1 MFKISIL
8 SLIVTM
14 IVSCA
19 PKYGDAPDEG
29 VDPKKVALTPAQV
42 SGSHIATCQP
52 ISGGTYGNDVNGMS
66 LYRSV
71 TLNNDGTY
79 HLSIFLFTGSV
90 CQLGGTQIFN
100 YTQWG
105 VYALSL
111 VTTSPANATQVIYT
125 TTSNSLTVYG
135 GSGVG
140 STWAGYFNTYC
151 PGGPTNFNTS
161 GTSSR
166 SQSGITCSHL
176 SNPSFSFPTF
186 PADGSVFYDVILL
199 NPSETNPAFFNT
211 STPVSIFMM
220 GQFASYPTNANYSF
234 AF

>member
-1 MFKISIL
+1 MFKLSIL
-8 SLIVTM
+8 FLLVATV
-14 IVSCA
+14 VSCA
-19 PKYGDAPDEG
+19 PKYGDAPDDS
-29 VDPKKVALTPAQV
+29 VDPKAIPLTPSQV
-42 SGSHIATCQP
+42 AGSHVATCQP
-52 ISGGTYGNDVNGMS
+52 ISGGVYGNDVNGMS

-71 TLNNDGTY
+71 TLNTDGTY

-90 CQLGGTQIFN
+90 CQMGGTQIFN

-111 VTTSPANATQVIYT
+111 VTTSPANATQVMYT

-135 GSGVG
+135 GSGIG

-166 SQSGITCSHL
+166 SESGITCSHL

-186 PADGSVFYDVILL
+186 PADGSIFYDVILL
-199 NPSETNPAFFNT
+199 NSTTNPTFFNT

-220 GQFASYPTNANYSF
+220 GQFASYPTNANYRF